1 MSNRDQRKIMR
12 VKMLIRKSTVVA
24 ASALLLAMVFGV
36 DSHQTHA
43 ADEVDCNA
51 VMNELYGGKHPKE
64 VAKDLSISTSSV
76 YRCKRHAQAAA
87 KASTK
92 TSLQARRGRD
102 IMPVPR
108 APAASPS
115 AATSSTPT
123 K

>member
-1 MSNRDQRKIMR
+1 
-12 VKMLIRKSTVVA
+12 MLIKKSAIVA
-24 ASALLLAMVFGV
+24 ASAMLVATMIFGA
-36 DSHQTHA
+36 SGYPTYA

-51 VMNELYGGKHPKE
+51 VMNELHSGKHTKE

-76 YRCKRHAQAAA
+76 YRCKRHAQAAS

-102 IMPVPR
+102 VRVPR
-108 APAASPS
+108 PPAASP
-115 AATSSTPT
+115 AAAASPVTT